1 VTNDL
6 NNQLPCLPPPEWYLR
21 RKRQTIKDRHD
32 EMVKYI
38 NDLKWKLSTAFGIT
52 SDLRYKYQAIDYRL
66 AEIDGRLKRE
76 AQVTA
81 QEAKQKTVKDKVT
94 SIGYTTEQIA
104 AIAAVLNIS
113 LEE

>member
-1 VTNDL
+1 MTNDL
-6 NNQLPCLPPPEWYLR
+6 NNQLPCLPPPEWYLK
-21 RKRQTIKDRHD
+21 RKRQTIKTQHD
-32 EMVKYI
+32 EMIKYI
-38 NDLKWKLSTAFGIT
+38 NDLKWKINTSYGLA

-76 AQVTA
+76 VQVTA
-81 QEAKQKTVKDKVT
+81 QAAKQKTVKDKVT

-113 LEE
+113 FEE